1 MKGGA
6 RAWLDARPWVWSFGA
21 ALVVWL
27 LIALVVQGRG
37 MMATLAVALQ
47 FATFY
52 AIVGIGQM
60 LAIAAGPGNIDLS
73 IPGVMTFAGYVA
85 MGTMNGANGGLAL
98 GLAAGIGVG
107 LVAGAF
113 NVGLIQAL
121 SIPPMIGTLAAGFV
135 FQSMAIAYSR
145 GSQARPAPLL
155 ATFSSTSVLGMPL
168 IALVFIALTATVAL
182 ALRRSV
188 FGRSV
193 LANGQNARA
202 ARLAGLAVRRT
213 LALVYLASAVLAAM
227 AGILLAAYSGG
238 AALNM
243 GEDYLLMS
251 IAVVVLGGTS
261 VAGGQASPAGLWGAA
276 TLLDLVV
283 TMLNVMR
290 VGAGVRYV
298 VTGLII
304 IGVLALAKG
313 PGEAEAAQGRPKGTR
328 RALGRRGAA
337 LLRLRSWE

>member
-1 MKGGA
+1 MNG
-6 RAWLDARPWVWSFGA
+6 RIRTWLDARPWIWSFAA
-21 ALVVWL
+21 ALLVWL
-27 LIALVVQGRG
+27 ATALVAEGRG
-37 MMATLAVALQ
+37 ILATLAVALQ

-60 LAIAAGPGNIDLS
+60 LAISAGPGNIDLS

-85 MGTMNGANGGLAL
+85 MGLMNGSDA
-98 GLAAGIGVG
+98 GLAAGLAAGVAVG
-107 LVAGAF
+107 LAAGAF
-113 NVGLIQAL
+113 NVGLIQGL
-121 SIPPMIGTLAAGFV
+121 RIPPMIGTLASGFV

-145 GSQARPAPLL
+145 TTHAAPAPALVSFSAARLL
-155 ATFSSTSVLGMPL
+155 GVPV
-168 IALVFIALTATVAL
+168 IALIFIILTALVAL
-182 ALRRSV
+182 ALNRTV

-193 LANGQNARA
+193 LAIGQNIRA

-213 LALVYLASAVLAAM
+213 LASVYVLSGLLAAI
-227 AGILLAAYSGG
+227 AGILLSAYSGG
-238 AALNM
+238 AALDM
-243 GEDYLLMS
+243 GADYLLMS

-261 VAGGQASPAGLWGAA
+261 IAGGQASPAGLWGAA

-313 PGEAEAAQGRPKGTR
+313 RDEAA
-328 RALGRRGAA
+328 
-337 LLRLRSWE
+337 

>member
-1 MKGGA
+1 VRSDV
-6 RAWLDARPWVWSFGA
+6 RAWLDARPWIWSFGA

-27 LIALVVQGRG
+27 VTALVVQGRG
-37 MMATLAVALQ
+37 MLATLAVALQ

-60 LAIAAGPGNIDLS
+60 FAIAAGPGNIDLS
-73 IPGVMTFAGYVA
+73 IPGVMTFAGYIA
-85 MGTMNGANGGLAL
+85 IGLMNGSNHGLLA
-98 GLAAGIGVG
+98 GLAAGVGVG
-107 LVAGAF
+107 IAAGVF
-113 NVGLIQAL
+113 NVLLIQGL
-121 SIPPMIGTLAAGFV
+121 RIPPMIGTLASGFV

-145 GSQARPAPLL
+145 TTNAPPAPLL
-155 ATFSSTSVLGMPL
+155 VSFSAARLLGVPL
-168 IALVFIALTATVAL
+168 IALLFIIFTVFVAVVL
-182 ALRRSV
+182 GRSV
-188 FGRSV
+188 FGRAV
-193 LANGQNARA
+193 LAVGQNARA

-213 LALVYLASAVLAAM
+213 LASVYLLSAILAAI

-238 AALNM
+238 AALDM
-243 GEDYLLMS
+243 GADYLLMS

-261 VAGGQASPAGLWGAA
+261 ITGGQASPAGLWGAA

-313 PGEAEAAQGRPKGTR
+313 RDEAA
-328 RALGRRGAA
+328 
-337 LLRLRSWE
+337 

>member
-1 MKGGA
+1 MNG
-6 RAWLDARPWVWSFGA
+6 RIRTWLDARPWIWSFAA
-21 ALVVWL
+21 ALLVWL
-27 LIALVVQGRG
+27 ATALVAEGRG
-37 MMATLAVALQ
+37 ILATLAVALQ

-60 LAIAAGPGNIDLS
+60 LAISAGPGNIDLS

-85 MGTMNGANGGLAL
+85 MGLMNGSDA
-98 GLAAGIGVG
+98 GLAAGLAAGVAVG
-107 LVAGAF
+107 LAAGAF
-113 NVGLIQAL
+113 NVGLIQGL
-121 SIPPMIGTLAAGFV
+121 RIPPMIGTLASGFV

-145 GSQARPAPLL
+145 TTHAAPAPALVSFSAARLL
-155 ATFSSTSVLGMPL
+155 GVPV
-168 IALVFIALTATVAL
+168 IALIFIILTALVAL
-182 ALRRSV
+182 ALNRTV

-193 LANGQNARA
+193 LAIGQNIRA

-213 LALVYLASAVLAAM
+213 LASVYVLSGLLAAI
-227 AGILLAAYSGG
+227 AGILLSAYSGG
-238 AALNM
+238 AALDM
-243 GEDYLLMS
+243 GADYLLMS

-261 VAGGQASPAGLWGAA
+261 IAGGQASPAGLWGAA

-313 PGEAEAAQGRPKGTR
+313 RDQAA
-328 RALGRRGAA
+328 
-337 LLRLRSWE
+337 

>member
-1 MKGGA
+1 MNG
-6 RAWLDARPWVWSFGA
+6 RIRTWLDARPWIWSFAA
-21 ALVVWL
+21 ALLVWL
-27 LIALVVQGRG
+27 ATALVAEGRG
-37 MMATLAVALQ
+37 ILATLAVALQ

-60 LAIAAGPGNIDLS
+60 LAISAGPGNIDLS

-85 MGTMNGANGGLAL
+85 MGLMNGSDA
-98 GLAAGIGVG
+98 GLAAGLAAGVAVG
-107 LVAGAF
+107 LAAGAF
-113 NVGLIQAL
+113 NVGLIQGL
-121 SIPPMIGTLAAGFV
+121 RIPPMIGTLASGFV

-145 GSQARPAPLL
+145 TTHAAPAPALVSFSAARLL
-155 ATFSSTSVLGMPL
+155 GVPV
-168 IALVFIALTATVAL
+168 IALIFIILTALVAL
-182 ALRRSV
+182 ALNRTV

-193 LANGQNARA
+193 LAIGQNIRA

-213 LALVYLASAVLAAM
+213 LASVYVLSGLLAAI
-227 AGILLAAYSGG
+227 AGILLSAYSGG
-238 AALNM
+238 AALDM
-243 GEDYLLMS
+243 GADYLLMS

-261 VAGGQASPAGLWGAA
+261 IAGGQASPAGLWGAA
-276 TLLDLVV
+276 TLLDVVV

-313 PGEAEAAQGRPKGTR
+313 RDQAA
-328 RALGRRGAA
+328 
-337 LLRLRSWE
+337 

>member
-1 MKGGA
+1 MSGSI

-21 ALVVWL
+21 AFLVWVVT
-27 LIALVVQGRG
+27 ALVVQGRG
-37 MMATLAVALQ
+37 MLATLVVALQ

-85 MGTMNGANGGLAL
+85 MGLMNGGDA
-98 GLAAGIGVG
+98 GLAAGLAAGVVVG
-107 LVAGAF
+107 LAAGTF
-113 NVGLIQAL
+113 NVGLIQGL
-121 SIPPMIGTLAAGFV
+121 RIPPMIGTLASGFV

-145 GSQARPAPLL
+145 TSHAAPAPALVS
-155 ATFSSTSVLGMPL
+155 FSDARLLGMPV
-168 IALVFIALTATVAL
+168 IALIFIILTALVAF
-182 ALRRSV
+182 ALKRSV

-193 LANGQNARA
+193 LAIGQNVGA
-202 ARLAGLAVRRT
+202 ARLAGLAVRSS
-213 LALVYLASAVLAAM
+213 LAFVYVLSAVLAAV
-227 AGILLAAYSGG
+227 AGILLSAYSGG
-238 AALNM
+238 AALDM
-243 GEDYLLMS
+243 GADYLLMS

-261 VAGGQASPAGLWGAA
+261 IAGGQASPAGLWGAA
-276 TLLDLVV
+276 ALLDLVV

-304 IGVLALAKG
+304 IGVLAVAKG
-313 PGEAEAAQGRPKGTR
+313 RDQTA
-328 RALGRRGAA
+328 
-337 LLRLRSWE
+337 

>member
-1 MKGGA
+1 MNGRV
-6 RAWLDARPWVWSFGA
+6 RAWLDARPFVWSFAA
-21 ALVVWL
+21 ALIVWL
-27 LIALVVQGRG
+27 LTALVVQGRG
-37 MMATLAVALQ
+37 MMETLAVALQ

-60 LAIAAGPGNIDLS
+60 LAITAGPGNIDLS

-85 MGTMNGANGGLAL
+85 MGLMNGANAGLAL
-98 GLAAGIGVG
+98 GLAAGLAIGVA
-107 LVAGAF
+107 AGVF

-121 SIPPMIGTLAAGFV
+121 RIPPMIGTLASGFV
-135 FQSMAIAYSR
+135 FQSMAIAYS
-145 GSQARPAPLL
+145 STSNAKPAPLL
-155 ATFSSTSVLGMPL
+155 VSFSSERIIGIPL
-168 IALVFIALTATVAL
+168 IALIFIGLTAVVAISL
-182 ALRRSV
+182 GRSV

-193 LANGQNARA
+193 LATGQNARA
-202 ARLAGLAVRRT
+202 ARLAGVAVRRT
-213 LALVYLASAVLAAM
+213 LVLVYLVSAVLAAV
-227 AGILLAAYSGG
+227 AGILLSAYSGG

-261 VAGGQASPAGLWGAA
+261 IAGGRARPAGLWGAA
-276 TLLDLVV
+276 ALLDLVV

-313 PGEAEAAQGRPKGTR
+313 RDIET
-328 RALGRRGAA
+328 
-337 LLRLRSWE
+337 

>member
-1 MKGGA
+1 MTGNV

-21 ALVVWL
+21 ALIVWL
-27 LIALVVQGRG
+27 VTALAVQGRG
-37 MMATLAVALQ
+37 MLETLAVALQ

-60 LAIAAGPGNIDLS
+60 LTIAAGPGNIDLS

-85 MGTMNGANGGLAL
+85 IGMMNGGNA
-98 GLAAGIGVG
+98 GLAAGIAAGVVIG
-107 LVAGAF
+107 LAAGAF
-113 NVGLIQAL
+113 NVGLIQGL
-121 SIPPMIGTLAAGFV
+121 RIPPMIGTLAAGFV

-145 GSQARPAPLL
+145 TSHAAPAPLL
-155 ATFSSTSVLGMPL
+155 VSFSVARVLGLPV
-168 IALVFIALTATVAL
+168 IALIFIVLTVLVSVAL
-182 ALRRSV
+182 SRSV

-193 LANGQNARA
+193 LAIGQNARA

-213 LALVYLASAVLAAM
+213 LGFVYLASAVLAAV
-227 AGILLAAYSGG
+227 AGILLSAYSGG
-238 AALNM
+238 AALDM
-243 GEDYLLMS
+243 GTDYLLMS

-261 VAGGQASPAGLWGAA
+261 IAGGQASPAGLWGAA
-276 TLLDLVV
+276 ILLDLVV

-290 VGAGVRYV
+290 VGAGLRYV

-313 PGEAEAAQGRPKGTR
+313 REQAT
-328 RALGRRGAA
+328 
-337 LLRLRSWE
+337 